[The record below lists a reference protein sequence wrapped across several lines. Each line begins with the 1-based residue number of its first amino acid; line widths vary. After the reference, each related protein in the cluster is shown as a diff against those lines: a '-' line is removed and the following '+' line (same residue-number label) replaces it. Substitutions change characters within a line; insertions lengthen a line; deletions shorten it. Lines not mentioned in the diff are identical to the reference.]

1 MQFNFSESELSYI
14 IKHFNYPSLIGVEK
28 QLYDEQRV
36 ISSLCD
42 KKYLMF
48 VNGDYELSYAVRIL
62 LNAWRSIRY
71 SIVRTDLND
80 DKYLTCIFASEE
92 VILFLLNHL
101 SEIQIDMLDFSEEKM
116 DYTIIKYLGLSE
128 CKTTMLEYNISLS
141 IDDFLTLFF
150 SHSVSENERLSPMLG
165 LPIQEVKAISD
176 VLNKKPDVSIIVQ
189 DLKRNIG
196 SLDMIFTSDC
206 GWYMAKHITPPNH
219 DERVVLVKGN
229 IKQIADSIYIL

>member
-92 VILFLLNHL
+92 DAKNVFVPVL
-101 SEIQIDMLDFSEEKM
+101 SDDERKC
-116 DYTIIKYLGLSE
+116 IKTFVDNIVSGR
-128 CKTTMLEYNISLS
+128 TTLYAATKSY
-141 IDDFLTLFF
+141 IDDKTLNFEEPEKRP
-150 SHSVSENERLSPMLG
+150 SH
-165 LPIQEVKAISD
+165 I
-176 VLNKKPDVSIIVQ
+176 
-189 DLKRNIG
+189 
-196 SLDMIFTSDC
+196 
-206 GWYMAKHITPPNH
+206 
-219 DERVVLVKGN
+219 VLV
-229 IKQIADSIYIL
+229 